1 MKTRL
6 AIVLIATHAITAGAS
21 SQNGIETPATCPAV
35 AEISPLHLYGTWRA
49 EFDGGPEGASVVF
62 EKHPELAGSV
72 SGRVTRASASAQ
84 IAGDVDDGDFTLE
97 ESQDGQHISASWLGS
112 VVATSCGKEIRG
124 TWSDASAT
132 TTHAFVF
139 RKLPGWQ

>member
-72 SGRVTRASASAQ
+72 SGSILLCRILLLCIVLFCT
-84 IAGDVDDGDFTLE
+84 
-97 ESQDGQHISASWLGS
+97 
-112 VVATSCGKEIRG
+112 
-124 TWSDASAT
+124 
-132 TTHAFVF
+132 
-139 RKLPGWQ
+139 KLYCAILNCIVMYGNVLSRTVLYCIVLHCIVLCVL